1 MHVYVHIYVTWNH
14 HLKKLTAAVI
24 SQTCN
29 YTVYFIFVYWD
40 STMPAAMTSLQAA
53 SSTGATF
60 HALLAIIDLTCKGSR
75 SIAAV
80 QTNTELL

>member
-24 SQTCN
+24 SETCN
-29 YTVYFIFVYWD
+29 YTVYFICLWD

-60 HALLAIIDLTCKGSR
+60 RALLAIIDLTCKGSR